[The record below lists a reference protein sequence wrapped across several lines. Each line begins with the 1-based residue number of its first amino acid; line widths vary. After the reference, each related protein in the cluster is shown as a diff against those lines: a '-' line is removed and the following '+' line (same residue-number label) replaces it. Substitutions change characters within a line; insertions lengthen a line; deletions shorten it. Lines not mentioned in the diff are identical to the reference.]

1 MTTSVL
7 LVRHA
12 QSTGNA
18 ERMWQGLIDAPLSE
32 LGEAQ
37 ARAAAAAVGGVD
49 AIVASS
55 MERAWRTAEI
65 IAETLGVGPVI
76 RIPELRERDLG
87 AWTGLTT
94 REITTRWPDVV
105 IGEWEPDDAEPREAV
120 RARTRAALLAIATE
134 FDGADVFAVAH
145 GGIVRT
151 LERDLGHDDG
161 PAPNLSGRR
170 FEVAVAG
177 DTLHIRA
184 VGERVQLIDPDFALP
199 TSPTTL

>member
-94 REITTRWPDVV
+94 REITTRWP
-105 IGEWEPDDAEPREAV
+105 ASRKLSA
-120 RARTRAALLAIATE
+120 
-134 FDGADVFAVAH
+134 
-145 GGIVRT
+145 IVRP
-151 LERDLGHDDG
+151 RSVS
-161 PAPNLSGRR
+161 PP
-170 FEVAVAG
+170 V
-177 DTLHIRA
+177 
-184 VGERVQLIDPDFALP
+184 
-199 TSPTTL
+199 TSTSIAMTSC